1 MNGAS
6 VLQVVLDWVEQ
17 VSVQEMLIYWAIL
30 ILAEQLI
37 LRVFRH
43 SAKASKYMLFNLW
56 EFFGFGI
63 PVFWLLRI
71 SQSNKSI
78 RFEVALVICMAAY
91 YALYRPACWRKAAS
105 NTGTGENTKTRTGID

>member
-105 NTGTGENTKTRTGID
+105 NTGTGESTKTGTGID